1 MSEQNMANSI
11 KRAPRKRRG
20 SMLVMTLRRLTKNKL
35 ALAGF
40 IILAL
45 MILMALFSEYISPY
59 PFEQTD
65 LYNTFDA
72 PSKEHLFG
80 TDELGRDIL
89 SRLITGTKDSL
100 RIGLLSVLYSSI
112 IGIALGCISGYYAR
126 FVDGIIMRLMDIFSA
141 IPPLVLAIAI
151 CAVLGPGINNCI
163 ISLAISGVPSFV
175 RMARACVFNVRRME
189 YLEAATAIN
198 CNTLQIIVKHI
209 LPNILAPLLVQMTM
223 TVANNILT
231 ASQLSF
237 IGRGVQ
243 PPNPE
248 WGAMLSAGRNYIRN
262 YPHMVLF
269 PGITIMLAVLSLN
282 MVGDGLRDALDPK
295 LKD

>member
-1 MSEQNMANSI
+1 MPDVRPELVPLTSVPTNSRRTTI
-11 KRAPRKRRG
+11 SSAHKLLKRGEFPQD
-20 SMLVMTLRRLTKNKL
+20 
-35 ALAGF
+35 
-40 IILAL
+40 
-45 MILMALFSEYISPY
+45 LFVHWM
-59 PFEQTD
+59 FT
-65 LYNTFDA
+65 TT
-72 PSKEHLFG
+72 H
-80 TDELGRDIL
+80 
-89 SRLITGTKDSL
+89 SL

-237 IGRGVQ
+237 IGLGVQ

-282 MVGDGLRDALDPK
+282 MVGDGLRDAFDPK

>member
-237 IGRGVQ
+237 IGLGVQ

>member
-1 MSEQNMANSI
+1 MPEQNVLNSI
-11 KRAPRKRRG
+11 MRIARKKRG
-20 SMLVMTLRRLTKNKL
+20 SMLIITLRRLAKNKL
-35 ALAGF
+35 AVAGF
-40 IILAL
+40 IILTLMLLIAL
-45 MILMALFSEYISPY
+45 LHQYIAPY
-59 PFEQTD
+59 PFEKVD
-65 LYNTFDA
+65 LYNTFSP
-72 PSKEHLFG
+72 PSQTHLFG

-89 SRLITGTKDSL
+89 SRLLAGTKYSL
-100 RIGLLSVLYSSI
+100 RIGLLSVLYSAI
-112 IGIALGCISGYYAR
+112 AGFALGCISGYYAGLT
-126 FVDGIIMRLMDIFSA
+126 DGTIMRFMDIFSA

-151 CAVLGPGINNCI
+151 CAVLGPGIENCI
-163 ISLAISGVPSFV
+163 ISLAISGAPSFV
-175 RMARACVFNVRRME
+175 RMARACVLNVRRME

-198 CNTLQIIVKHI
+198 CNTAQIIVKHI
-209 LPNILAPLLVQMTM
+209 LPNIMAPLIVLMTM

-237 IGRGVQ
+237 IGLGVQ

-248 WGAMLSAGRNYIRN
+248 WGAMLAAGRNYIRN

-269 PGITIMLAVLSLN
+269 PGIAIVLAVISLN